1 MHTVTCSIVSPFT
14 IAYLEISIVTLFP
27 GALHHQLN
35 IYFLEL
41 SSLAGSTVHPD
52 LQ

>member
-1 MHTVTCSIVSPFT
+1 MHTVTPCIVSPFT
-14 IAYLEISIVTLFP
+14 FAYLEISMVTLLP
-27 GALHHQLN
+27 GALQ
-35 IYFLEL
+35 EL